1 MWSNFIIL
9 LFTKLKSSRQI
20 GWKKIKCSIFPL
32 WTPITPIVYMVGA
45 DQPIVACPLP
55 PSSDPPWPPLP
66 PWAPLPTVVVATQ
79 QGRAGLRLKQR
90 TRVCYRVGW
99 WGGGGIFS
107 RNARPLRISFVL
119 GGLLLV
125 ATRPAG
131 STQFIVLA
139 RSKQCSW
146 AFPVLQFRRCTQH
159 HQQPPPSSRA
169 SSIWE
174 GPPPPSQNL
183 FSPLV
188 RPNLHILARL
198 DTSAR

>member
-1 MWSNFIIL
+1 
-9 LFTKLKSSRQI
+9 
-20 GWKKIKCSIFPL
+20 
-32 WTPITPIVYMVGA
+32 MVGA

-99 WGGGGIFS
+99 WVVGVSSQGMRGRCAF
-107 RNARPLRISFVL
+107 PLCL
-119 GGLLLV
+119 
-125 ATRPAG
+125 AG
-131 STQFIVLA
+131 FCWSQHGRLA
-139 RSKQCSW
+139 RHNSLSW
-146 AFPVLQFRRCTQH
+146 PDPSNAVGPSQLLQFRGCTQH
-159 HQQPPPSSRA
+159 HQQPPPSSIRV

-174 GPPPPSQNL
+174 GPPPLSQNL